1 MIFQPGHEIKKT
13 LEYMISPLANVSSK
27 AKIGKNVT
35 IEPFATVYEDV
46 EIGDNT
52 YIHPN
57 AIIYPDTTI
66 GSNCQIFPGALVG
79 IVSQDLKYKGEK
91 AKTVVGNNTVIREYV
106 TIHKGTSDRMLT
118 AVGDNCLIMAY
129 AHIAHDCI
137 VGNNV
142 ILANYVGLAGHVTIE
157 DFVILEGFAA
167 VQQFTV
173 IGAHSFIA
181 GASKVRKNVPPF
193 IRVAREPLQYIG
205 VNTVGLSRR
214 GFDKETI
221 NQIEDIYRLIFVRG
235 HNITN
240 ALELVEQEIADNATR
255 QQIVEFI
262 RNSKE
267 GIVKGI

>member
-1 MIFQPGHEIKKT
+1 
-13 LEYMISPLANVSSK
+13 MISPLSNVSPK
-27 AKIGKNVT
+27 AKIGANVT
-35 IEPFATVYEDV
+35 IEAFATVYEDV

-52 YIHPN
+52 HIHPN

-66 GSNCQIFPGALVG
+66 GSGCQIFPGALIG

-91 AKTVVGNNTVIREYV
+91 AKTTVGNNTIIREYATV
-106 TIHKGTSDRMLT
+106 HKGTADRMIT
-118 AVGDNCLIMAY
+118 SVGSNCMIMAY
-129 AHIAHDCI
+129 AHIAHDCVI
-137 VGNNV
+137 GNNV

-157 DFVILEGFAA
+157 DFVIIEGYTAI
-167 VQQFTV
+167 QQFLV
-173 IGAHSFIA
+173 IGAHSFLA

-214 GFDKETI
+214 GFEKEVI

-240 ALELVEQEIADNATR
+240 ALELVEQEITDTEIR
-255 QQIVEFI
+255 KQIVGFI
-262 RNSKE
+262 RSSTD
-267 GIVKGI
+267 GIIKGI

>member
-1 MIFQPGHEIKKT
+1 
-13 LEYMISPLANVSSK
+13 MISPLANVSPK

-46 EIGDNT
+46 SIGDNT

-66 GSNCQIFPGALVG
+66 GNNCQIFPGALVG
-79 IVSQDLKYKGEK
+79 VVSQDLKYNGEK
-91 AKTVVGNNTVIREYV
+91 AKTIIGNNTIIREYV
-106 TIHKGTSDRMLT
+106 TIHKGTADRMLT
-118 AVGDNCLIMAY
+118 SVGDNCLLMGY
-129 AHIAHDCI
+129 VHVAHDCI
-137 VGNNV
+137 IGNNV

-157 DFVILEGFAA
+157 DFVIIEGYAA

-173 IGAHSFIA
+173 IGAHSFLAAATQI
-181 GASKVRKNVPPF
+181 RKNVPPY
-193 IRVAREPLQYIG
+193 IRAAREPLQYIG

-214 GFDKETI
+214 GFEKEKI

-240 ALELVEQEIADNATR
+240 ALEHVEQEIPDSETR
-255 QQIVEFI
+255 NQIVAFI
-262 RNSKE
+262 KASRD